1 MFIDITEQRVKLV
14 RPRSFAGLMTLYE
27 SNHVRL
33 RQLLGDF
40 ESLARA
46 CASTARGDLDL
57 HLTVL
62 ERCRYTTSLNLTY
75 WLAGADGSI
84 ADPDLAIRIY
94 HDARLA
100 EATSC
105 VPHHRHHALSRYHP
119 VGRTELE
126 HRWAIN
132 ILLNKW
138 LEFCLDHGHGFG
150 GNR

>member
-33 RQLLGDF
+33 RQLLDEF
-40 ESLARA
+40 DALPQA
-46 CASTARGDLDL
+46 CVSTAREDLDL
-57 HLTVL
+57 YLTVL
-62 ERCRYTTSLNLTY
+62 ERCRYTTSIKLTY
-75 WLAGADGSI
+75 WFAGADGSV

-119 VGRTELE
+119 VGRNELE

-138 LEFCLDHGHGFG
+138 LEFCLDHGHWFG
-150 GNR
+150 KK